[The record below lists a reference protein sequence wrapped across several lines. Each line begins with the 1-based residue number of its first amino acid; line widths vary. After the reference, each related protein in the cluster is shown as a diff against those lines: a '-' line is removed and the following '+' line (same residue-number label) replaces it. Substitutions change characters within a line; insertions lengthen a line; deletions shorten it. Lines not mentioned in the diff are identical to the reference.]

1 MSFFSSLW
9 NVAGSTVTSLASV
22 ALLGYA
28 SKLLSDNTN
37 NSSTGETPIVDAGV
51 RLQLNPSTDNQIPI
65 LYGEAYF
72 GGNITDAQLS
82 TDYKTM
88 TYCLTLAE
96 TTGEKIS
103 DSQQS
108 AYTFK
113 GVYFNNNRVV
123 FKADGV
129 TVDYTLDSAGNQDI
143 SMRDLVKVYFYKG
156 LTGIQPEGKS
166 GTTPAPSTVMPG
178 WTAGT
183 HPMTGLIYAIVQV
196 TYSRDKGVSGL
207 PDCAFHVKN
216 SMSLPGDVLVDY
228 MTNTRYGAGIA
239 AAEIEG
245 ATFVAL
251 NSYAT
256 TGFTYTAIGG
266 TTASGQI
273 QINGLV
279 DPATVVLDNMEE
291 LAKAASSWITYDI
304 HTGQWAVIINK
315 AGTSIASF
323 NDGNIIGDIAI
334 SGTSLT
340 QLNNVA
346 NIKYSNTDILDK
358 TDFVKVS
365 IPAGDLYQNEPQTTL
380 ERTLPFTTQQVVAM
394 KIGLQE
400 LKQARV
406 DKIITFSTDYSYLN
420 LRAGDLVD
428 VTSSVYG
435 YTNKMF
441 RIITVEETEDD
452 NGSIVLNF
460 TCLEYDAGVYE
471 YDIQEYLV
479 ETDDGILGIGAI
491 GKPDVP
497 VVTKTEQAN
506 VPKIVISADVPS
518 GVVDAI
524 EYWLT
529 FDVGVGNDSARTY
542 IHIGTYSNT
551 NGTSLTENETVSYTY
566 SGLSQSN
573 FFVKVRGVNSVA
585 TGPYSEPTGL
595 IAYNPI
601 VVADTVSNDP
611 VVGLD
616 NQLMS
621 LGLLALLN
629 NLDGIYKGIFGS
641 GSLLDKIMD
650 GIKEV
655 TGVDL
660 KTGGPGV
667 PGADGADGAPGKDA
681 EVCTLTFGAA
691 QYPPDRKYLEDPET
705 PYPNE
710 VSMGPKDPNKVRLS
724 GTIADYA
731 DPNGDYYFSI
741 ADGVVLSIGSGDIKL
756 YKSDGTLV
764 QTVSASSLVIDTT
777 NGIVKIPFATRSN
790 KTDYYILMDEGVIK
804 GSNGCVSPAIN
815 TSQGWNFHTDTP
827 SPRPVLLPPPPTTIP
842 TGCPALKL
850 VKVVVKKFENVVSP
864 DNLKTDIETNIAVIW
879 NQGIS
884 LKKTGTITIQSAG
897 GVHQTIDLSK
907 TFETDKVSE
916 ELVVAQGPIL
926 YVNPTVDFQRG
937 TKYWMTITAN
947 ALESSCKN
955 GGNAAITDSTT
966 ITWTTDNGPTSQ
978 NILPVTNPNK
988 SANEQGIGMKFDQ
1001 PVLRG
1006 TGTINIKDSSGAVI
1020 RSIPATDP
1028 AVTVTN

>member
-9 NVAGSTVTSLASV
+9 DVAGGTVSSLAKV

-37 NSSTGETPIVDAGV
+37 NSSTGETPIVDPGV
-51 RLQLNPSTDNQIPI
+51 RLQLNPSTDNQIPV

-82 TDYKTM
+82 SDYKTM

-96 TTGEKIS
+96 VTGQKFS
-103 DSQQS
+103 DSQAS

-143 SMRDLVKVYFYKG
+143 SMRDLIKVYFYKET
-156 LTGIQPEGKS
+156 TGIAPQGS
-166 GTTPAPSTVMPG
+166 GASIPASSTVMPG

-196 TYSRDKGVSGL
+196 TYSRDKGVSGI
-207 PDCAFHVKN
+207 PDCTFHVEN
-216 SMSLPGDVLVDY
+216 SMTLPGDVLVDY
-228 MTNTRYGAGIA
+228 MVNTRYGAAINP
-239 AAEIEG
+239 AEIEG
-245 ATFVAL
+245 ATFTAL
-251 NSYAT
+251 NSYAS
-256 TGFTYTAIGG
+256 TGFSYTAVGG
-266 TTASGQI
+266 STASGPI
-273 QINGLV
+273 EINGLV
-279 DPATVVLDNMEE
+279 DTGTVVLDNMEE
-291 LAKAASSWITYDI
+291 LAKAGSSWMTYDI

-323 NDGNIIGDIAI
+323 SDSNIIGEISI

-346 NIKYSNTDILDK
+346 NIKYQNTDILDK

-365 IPAGDLYQNEPQTTL
+365 IPEVDLFQNEPRTTL

-400 LKQARV
+400 LKQARI
-406 DKIITFSTDYSYLN
+406 DKIISFSTDYSYLN
-420 LRAGDLVD
+420 LRAGDLID

-441 RIITVEETEDD
+441 RIVTVEETEDD

-460 TCLEYDAGVYE
+460 TCLEYDADVYAYNITE
-471 YDIQEYLV
+471 YEV
-479 ETDDGILGIGAI
+479 ETDDGILGIGSI

-497 VVTKTEQAN
+497 LVTKTEQAN
-506 VPKIVISADVPS
+506 VPKIVITADVPS
-518 GVVDAI
+518 GIVDAI

-529 FDVGVGNDSARTY
+529 FDVSVGNDSARTY

-551 NGTSLTENETVSYTY
+551 NGTALTENQAVSYTY
-566 SGLSQSN
+566 SGLSQSD

-585 TGPYSEPTGL
+585 TGPYSDPTGL

-611 VVGLD
+611 VMGLD
-616 NQLMS
+616 DQLMS

-629 NLDGIYKGIFGS
+629 NLDGIYKGIFGT

-667 PGADGADGAPGKDA
+667 PGADGSNGTDGAPGKDA
-681 EVCTLTFGAA
+681 PPCTLSFGTNK
-691 QYPPDRKYLEDPET
+691 YPLDRGTAENPET

-710 VSMGPKDPNKVRLS
+710 VMFNGNKVKLS
-724 GTIADYA
+724 GTLADYA
-731 DPNGDYYFSI
+731 DSTGDYYFSFSDQTDI
-741 ADGVVLSIGSGDIKL
+741 SIGEGNVQL
-756 YKSDGTLV
+756 YKSDGTLF
-764 QTVSASSLVIDTT
+764 QQLSASSLVIDSV
-777 NGIVKIPFATRSN
+777 NKVVKMSFNTRDL
-790 KTDYYILMDEGVIK
+790 KTDYYILMDQGVIK
-804 GSNGCVSPAIN
+804 GANGCVNAAIEDPL
-815 TSQGWNFHTDTP
+815 TWNFHTDTP
-827 SPRPVLLPPPPTTIP
+827 SPRPELKPLPAPAPSKPCPPLNIVRVIT
-842 TGCPALKL
+842 KL
-850 VKVVVKKFENVVSP
+850 YVDKEATN
-864 DNLKTDIETNIAVIW
+864 NLNADIETNVGIVFNQAV
-879 NQGIS
+879 S
-884 LKKTGTITIQSAG
+884 LQTTGTIEVKSSSGT
-897 GVHQTIDLSK
+897 HQTFDLSH
-907 TFETDKVSE
+907 TFANQKIST
-916 ELVVAQGPIL
+916 ELVSVRSDTL
-926 YVNPTVDFQRG
+926 YINVTKDFNPATTYWVTLTSGCVKNSCG
-937 TKYWMTITAN
+937 TGNN
-947 ALESSCKN
+947 AVS
-955 GGNAAITDSTT
+955 GNTL
-966 ITWTTDNGPTSQ
+966 TWTTDSGPNASKLPGTS
-978 NILPVTNPNK
+978 LPM
-988 SANEQGIGMKFDQ
+988 NESGVKLNYDRSVI
-1001 PVLRG
+1001 PG
-1006 TGTINIKDSSGAVI
+1006 TGTMSIKDAGGTVI
-1020 RSIPATDP
+1020 KTIPANSP
-1028 AVTVTN
+1028 ALSFKGN